1 MTENENIEWTPSLRD
16 WLRIADFQVAQS
28 FGAAFAAEGL
38 SRRDGMLLRRL
49 AKGPVTTDRDK
60 KLRSLEDRGWAH
72 QRGDGTWELT
82 EDGQAAADR
91 LTARLDELHA
101 TIRDAVGDEQYE
113 ALASSLESVSRALGW
128 DEKSGVPGRGFG
140 RPGFGRPGFG
150 PGAGVPPFGPWAAWG
165 GRRGFGPG
173 FGRGFGPG
181 FRPEFAGGWE
191 QGHGPWEHHGHHG
204 HHAHHGHG
212 AECGGHGRHG
222 YEHQGHGQE
231 HGHGGAEAAYERGFA
246 AGFAARQ
253 SA

>member
-1 MTENENIEWTPSLRD
+1 MTENENTEWTPSLRD

-82 EDGQAAADR
+82 EDGRAAADR
-91 LTARLDELHA
+91 LSERLDELHA
-101 TIRDAVGDEQYE
+101 TIRDAVGEEQYE
-113 ALASSLESVSRALGW
+113 ALASSLEAVSRALGW
-128 DEKSGVPGRGFG
+128 EEQSGVPGRGFG
-140 RPGFGRPGFG
+140 RPGFGPGFRG
-150 PGAGVPPFGPWAAWG
+150 RGFEAGFGPWA
-165 GRRGFGPG
+165 GRRGFAAG
-173 FGRGFGPG
+173 FGPGFGPG
-181 FRPEFAGGWE
+181 FRPEFAGGWG
-191 QGHGPWEHHGHHG
+191 QGHGPWEHHGHDG
-204 HHAHHGHG
+204 HHGHHGHG
-212 AECGGHGRHG
+212 GYGGYGAECGHGHHGRHG
-222 YEHQGHGQE
+222 HQHGE

-253 SA
+253 GA